1 MLEVFVPFARPD
13 IACDQRVSLKELAYM
28 LQIWEISLIILAA
41 KEKDVTPTIKGTAL
55 VQEFI
60 SLHRE
65 ELANM
70 WETGV
75 YKKLPPIK

>member
-1 MLEVFVPFARPD
+1 
-13 IACDQRVSLKELAYM
+13 M

-41 KEKDVTPTIKGTAL
+41 KEKDVRPTIKGTAL